1 MDRRRKIALAV
12 GAGVL
17 VFFLATSAAASGKAP
32 RPPMTFRKNSMK
44 FPKRSN
50 KIRGIVLH
58 HTVTSSA
65 KSTQYVLE
73 KRGLSTNYEVDQ
85 KGNIYEYRSPDDGFA
100 QATGGNANRWLVA
113 IDVTH
118 MSGDPWPTAQVEATR
133 KLVQWLAG
141 RYGLRLKLAP
151 DGVRHKW
158 DEGWADADF
167 TLFRHRNFA
176 NTSCPEDFP
185 MSKLLEQGPLVV

>member
-1 MDRRRKIALAV
+1 MDRRLKFALAV

-17 VFFLATSAAASGKAP
+17 VFFLATSAAASSKAP

-50 KIRGIVLH
+50 KIRGIVIH
-58 HTVTSSA
+58 HTVTGSA

-85 KGNIYEYRSPDDGFA
+85 KGNIYEYNSPDNGFA

-118 MSGDPWPTAQVEATR
+118 LSGAPWPAAQVEATR
-133 KLVQWLAG
+133 QLVQWLAG
-141 RYGLRLKLAP
+141 RYNIALKLAP
-151 DGVRHKW
+151 DGVRNRW
-158 DEGWADADF
+158 DEGWAERDF
-167 TLFRHRNFA
+167 TLFRHRNFV
-176 NTSCPEDFP
+176 NTTCPEDFP
-185 MSKLLEQGPLVV
+185 MEQLLETRPLLA